1 MTPRTA
7 AKVDANQKEIVA
19 ALRRIGATVQ
29 CLHMVGHGCPDLLVG
44 WHGENIL
51 MEVKMTSGDMTPDEL
66 EIEHGVQSALARAD
80 RELYRA
86 KREGRNRVCVA
97 S

>member
-51 MEVKMTSGDMTPDEL
+51 MEVKMTGGDMTPDEL
-66 EIEHGVQSALARAD
+66 KWHAAWQGEVNVVRSIQDALECLR
-80 RELYRA
+80 
-86 KREGRNRVCVA
+86 
-97 S
+97 

>member
-7 AKVDANQKEIVA
+7 AKVDANQADIVA

-29 CLHMVGHGCPDLLVG
+29 CLHQVGHGCPDLLVG

-51 MEVKMTSGDMTPDEL
+51 LEVKMPGGDMTPDEL
-66 EIEHGVQSALARAD
+66 KLHDDWQGEVNIVRSISDALECLR
-80 RELYRA
+80 
-86 KREGRNRVCVA
+86 
-97 S
+97 

>member
-7 AKVDANQKEIVA
+7 AKVDANQADIVA

-29 CLHMVGHGCPDLLVG
+29 CLHQVGHGCPDLLVG

-51 MEVKMTSGDMTPDEL
+51 LEVKMPGGDMTPDEYSP
-66 EIEHGVQSALARAD
+66 HAWG
-80 RELYRA
+80 
-86 KREGRNRVCVA
+86 
-97 S
+97 